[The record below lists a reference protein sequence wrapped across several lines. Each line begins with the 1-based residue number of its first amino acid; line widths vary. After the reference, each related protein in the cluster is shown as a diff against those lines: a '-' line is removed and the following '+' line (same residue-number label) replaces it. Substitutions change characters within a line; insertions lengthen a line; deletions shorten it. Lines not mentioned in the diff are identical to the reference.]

1 MSLKDWLRNGWLI
14 EHTSSQVEMAD
25 LFRLV
30 ARDLKDAQVS
40 QLSLDGRLGI
50 AYNAALQSATAA
62 LAAAGYRAARES
74 HHYRVIQSLAHT
86 IGADENMITQLDV
99 YRKKRNR
106 SDYERAGSV
115 TDKEVG
121 ELIHLTNQ
129 INKSVKSWIRRKY
142 PELMQF
148 QGFKE

>member
-1 MSLKDWLRNGWLI
+1 MSLIDWLANGWLI
-14 EHTSSQVEMAD
+14 EHTTSPQEIAA

-30 ARDLKDAQVS
+30 ARDLKDVQVP
-40 QLSLDGRLGI
+40 QLSLDWRLGI

-86 IGADENMITQLDV
+86 IGADANLITQLDM

-106 SDYERAGSV
+106 SDYELAGSV
-115 TDKEVG
+115 SIIEVE
-121 ELIHLTNQ
+121 ELIQLAGRVHVFA
-129 INKSVKSWIRRKY
+129 KMWIRRKY
-142 PELMQF
+142 PELMP
-148 QGFKE
+148 K

>member
-1 MSLKDWLRNGWLI
+1 
-14 EHTSSQVEMAD
+14 MAD

-86 IGADENMITQLDV
+86 IGADENMITLSLV
-99 YRKKRNR
+99 
-106 SDYERAGSV
+106 
-115 TDKEVG
+115 
-121 ELIHLTNQ
+121 
-129 INKSVKSWIRRKY
+129 
-142 PELMQF
+142 
-148 QGFKE
+148 